1 MKNDINENKALSQTS
16 VSSSYSDEEF
26 KKAKEL
32 MLMFRD
38 NFPGHL
44 MMKETSKFAILLCD
58 EVLKTLEGELLDLFS
73 TARNCPI
80 NHKHTKYW
88 IGVKNALIYLGGL

>member
-1 MKNDINENKALSQTS
+1 MKNEMNENKALSQTS
-16 VSSSYSDEEF
+16 VSSSYSDEEL

-38 NFPGHL
+38 NFTGHL
-44 MMKETSKFAILLCD
+44 MMKEASIFSILLCD
-58 EVLKTLEGELLDLFS
+58 EILKTLESELLDLFS
-73 TARNCPI
+73 DARNCPI

-88 IGVKNALIYLGGL
+88 MGVKNALIYLGSL

>member
-1 MKNDINENKALSQTS
+1 MNTEKDQNKALNKTD
-16 VSSSYSDEEF
+16 VSSSYSDEEL

-44 MMKETSKFAILLCD
+44 MMKETSRFSILLCD
-58 EVLKTLEGELLDLFS
+58 EVLKTLESELLDLFS
-73 TARNCPI
+73 DARNCPI

-88 IGVKNALIYLGGL
+88 MGVKNALVFLGSL

>member
-16 VSSSYSDEEF
+16 VSSSYSDEEL

-58 EVLKTLEGELLDLFS
+58 EVLKTLESELLDLFLN
-73 TARNCPI
+73 ARNCPI

-88 IGVKNALIYLGGL
+88 IGVKNALIYLGSL